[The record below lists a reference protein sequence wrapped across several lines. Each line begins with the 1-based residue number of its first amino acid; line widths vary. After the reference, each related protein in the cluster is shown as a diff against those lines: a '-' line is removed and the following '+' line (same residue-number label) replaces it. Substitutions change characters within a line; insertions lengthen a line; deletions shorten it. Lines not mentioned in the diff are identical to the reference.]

1 MAKKYMIEYRD
12 GEFVVTFHDRVVYAK
27 EDQELLDIIGA
38 PDYNAFIAALKLFEE
53 TCNVT

>member
-1 MAKKYMIEYRD
+1 MAKKYVIEYRD

-27 EDQELLDIIGA
+27 DDRELLDIMGA